1 MNVKYVDGLK
11 VYEIS
16 ANYSIIKTDRYYVR
30 AKQDAEWKY
39 IVDSDNLYG
48 FSSLD
53 AAVEYIGR
61 KDDNIDYMQ
70 ASDYVSED
78 AVLAMSLIGAY
89 QSGRNSY
96 RIKSTNVKASIVF
109 DDGSIAIEATANGK
123 KSMRHYPNTE
133 DGLDN
138 AIRYV
143 ESTYRSVNVDV
154 SSEVTST
161 ITSAINTRDLASHIG
176 QVKSSNIWGYYY
188 YKPDRKSRD
197 GYLLIQFKDK
207 NGGKG
212 DVYIY
217 YDVPFTVYRKLETTN
232 SKGHYFWVYI
242 RNYYKYSKLTGN
254 KRGVLPNAINN

>member
-39 IVDSDNLYG
+39 IVDADNLYG

-53 AAVEYIGR
+53 AAVEYI
-61 KDDNIDYMQ
+61 
-70 ASDYVSED
+70 VSED

-89 QSGRNSY
+89 KSGLNSY
-96 RIKSTNVKASIVF
+96 RIKNTNVTASIVF
-109 DDGSIAIEATANGK
+109 DDGIIAIEATANGK
-123 KSMRHYPNTE
+123 KSMHHYPNTE

-138 AIRYV
+138 AIRYI
-143 ESTYRSVNVDV
+143 EAAYRSVNIDV